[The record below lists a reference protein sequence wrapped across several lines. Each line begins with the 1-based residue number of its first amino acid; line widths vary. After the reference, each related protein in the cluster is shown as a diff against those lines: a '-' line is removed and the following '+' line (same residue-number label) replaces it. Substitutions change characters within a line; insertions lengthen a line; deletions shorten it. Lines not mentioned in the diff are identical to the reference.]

1 VSYTSNLTALNK
13 GLTPV
18 HPEQDRINFAPKLAG
33 DIRVLFPE
41 NGQTWRYLTLNHVY
55 RSEDSSNLSI
65 HIPELENTIWVVSE
79 IEGWWN
85 IPEPSIPNIERG
97 FGDGSFDVA
106 GRFLARDI
114 TIIGSVLI
122 TENTRTNIA
131 VKSAAVRKYL
141 LDAFN
146 LTKRATWLI
155 ADEDNFKRAAYVRLS
170 GRPNI
175 STVSGKGRIDFSI
188 GLRASDPIKYE
199 WLDESI
205 STGPFG
211 EPTLGNGYNS
221 AFIVN
226 GSVLPEFST
235 YSVGLVDYD
244 VEGTDTATRGYDD
257 YGYTLDT
264 FHHSETYSQESARI
278 YLGNTTQSTPSS
290 FTTIDNHGDTNV
302 YCYFRILGPL
312 YGPAVIRNLD
322 TNQEMNIL
330 APVVGSNQILLPDE
344 TDRLLQYLD
353 IDTRLRE
360 VHIGDYVD
368 GESESSSRGL
378 IEPLTDWIYL
388 QPGKNTIY
396 FNDTGAEGT
405 TNFPTLEIYWR
416 SGWIG

>member
-1 VSYTSNLTALNK
+1 MSYTSNLTALNK
-13 GLTPV
+13 GLTPI
-18 HPEQDRINFAPKLAG
+18 HTEQDRINFAPKFAG
-33 DIRVLFPE
+33 DIRVLLPE
-41 NGQTWRYLTLNHVY
+41 NGQTWKYLTLNHIY
-55 RSEDSSNLSI
+55 RSEDISNLPV
-65 HIPELENTIWVVSE
+65 HIPELENTVWVVSD
-79 IEGWWN
+79 IDGWWN
-85 IPEPSIPNIERG
+85 IPEPAIPNIERG

-114 TIIGSVLI
+114 TITGSVLI
-122 TENTRTNIA
+122 VGNTRTEIA
-131 VKSAAVRKYL
+131 TKSAAVRKYL
-141 LDAFN
+141 LNAFN

-155 ADEDNFKRAAYVRLS
+155 ADEDGYKRASYVRLS

-175 STVSGKGRIDFSI
+175 STVSTRGRIEFSI

-205 STGPFG
+205 ATGPLG

-226 GSVLPEFST
+226 GSVLPEFFI
-235 YSVGLVDYD
+235 YSQGLVDYD
-244 VEGTDTATRGYDD
+244 IEGSDTRTRGYDD

-264 FHHSETYSQESARI
+264 SSQESARV
-278 YLGNTTQSTPSS
+278 YLGNTTQNTPAS
-290 FTTIDNHGDTNV
+290 FVTIDNHGDTNV
-302 YCYFRILGPL
+302 YCYFRIVGPL
-312 YGPAVIRNLD
+312 YGPAVIKNID
-322 TNQEMNIL
+322 TNQEINIL
-330 APVVGSNQILLPDE
+330 APASGQILLPDE
-344 TDRLLQYLD
+344 TNKLLQYLD

-360 VHIGDYVD
+360 VHIGDYND

-396 FNDTGAEGT
+396 FNDVGAEGT

>member
-1 VSYTSNLTALNK
+1 MSYTSNLTALNK
-13 GLTPV
+13 GLTPI

-33 DIRVLFPE
+33 DIRVLLAE
-41 NGQTWRYLTLNHVY
+41 DGQALKYLTLNHIY
-55 RSEDSSNLSI
+55 RSTDVSNPSI
-65 HIPELENTIWVVSE
+65 HIPELENTVWVISD

-97 FGDGSFDVA
+97 FGDGSFDVS

-114 TIIGSVLI
+114 TITGSVLLA
-122 TENTRTNIA
+122 ENTRTNIA
-131 VKSAAVRKYL
+131 TKSAAVRKYL

-155 ADEDNFKRAAYVRLS
+155 ADEDSFKRAAYVRLS

-175 STVSGKGRIDFSI
+175 STVNSKGRIDFSI
-188 GLRASDPIKYE
+188 GLRASDPIKYQ
-199 WLDESI
+199 WLDESVAF
-205 STGPFG
+205 GPLG
-211 EPTLGNGYNS
+211 QATLGNGYNS

-226 GSVLPEFST
+226 GSVLPEFSD
-235 YSVGLVDYD
+235 YSLGLVDYD
-244 VEGTDTATRGYDD
+244 IEGSDLRTGGYND

-264 FHHSETYSQESARI
+264 SSQESARI

-290 FTTIDNHGDTNV
+290 FVTIENHGDTNV
-302 YCYFRILGPL
+302 YCYLRIVGPL
-312 YGPAVIRNLD
+312 YGPAVVRNID
-322 TNQEMNIL
+322 TDQEMNIL
-330 APVVGSNQILLPDE
+330 ASTNANGQVLLPDE
-344 TDRLLQYLD
+344 TNKLLQYLG
-353 IDTRLRE
+353 IDTRLKE
-360 VHIGDYVD
+360 VHIGDYTD

-388 QPGKNTIY
+388 QPGKNTIF
-396 FNDTGAEGT
+396 FNDVGAEGN

>member
-1 VSYTSNLTALNK
+1 MSYTSNLTALGT
-13 GLTPV
+13 GLAPI
-18 HPEQDRINFAPKLAG
+18 HPEQDRVNFAPKLAG
-33 DIRVLFPE
+33 DVRVLLPD
-41 NGQTWRYLTLNHVY
+41 NGQALKYLTLNHVY
-55 RSEDSSNLSI
+55 RIDDASNPSI
-65 HIPELENTIWVVSE
+65 YISELENTVWVVSE

-114 TIIGSVLI
+114 TITGSVLI
-122 TENTRTNIA
+122 AENTRTNIA
-131 VKSAAVRKYL
+131 TKSAAVRKYL

-155 ADEDNFKRAAYVRLS
+155 ADEDSFKRASYVRLS

-175 STVSGKGRIDFSI
+175 STVNGRGRIDFSI

-199 WLDESI
+199 WLDESVAF
-205 STGPFG
+205 GPLG
-211 EPTLGNGYNS
+211 QATLGNGYNS

-226 GSVLPEFST
+226 GTVLPEFST
-235 YSVGLVDYD
+235 YSLGLVDYD
-244 VEGTDTATRGYDD
+244 IEGSDLRTSGYND

-264 FHHSETYSQESARI
+264 SSQELARV
-278 YLGNTTQSTPSS
+278 YLGNTTQNTPSS
-290 FTTIDNHGDTNV
+290 YITIENHGDTNV
-302 YCYFRILGPL
+302 YCYLRIVGPL
-312 YGPAVIRNLD
+312 YGPAVIKNID
-322 TNQEMNIL
+322 TDQEMNIL
-330 APVVGSNQILLPDE
+330 ASTNANGQVLLPDE
-344 TDRLLQYLD
+344 TNKSLQYLD
-353 IDTRLRE
+353 IDTKLRE
-360 VHIGDYVD
+360 VHIGDYSD

-388 QPGKNTIY
+388 QPGKNTIF
-396 FNDTGAEGT
+396 FNDVGAEGN

>member
-1 VSYTSNLTALNK
+1 MSYTSNLTALGK
-13 GLTPV
+13 GLAPV

-33 DIRVLFPE
+33 DVRLLLPD
-41 NGQTWRYLTLNHVY
+41 NGQTWEYLTLNHVY
-55 RSEDSSNLSI
+55 KSDDASNPSI

-97 FGDGSFDVA
+97 FGDGSFDVS

-114 TIIGSVLI
+114 TITGSVLLA
-122 TENTRTNIA
+122 ENTRTNIA
-131 VKSAAVRKYL
+131 TKSAAVRKYL

-155 ADEDNFKRAAYVRLS
+155 ADEDSFKRAAYVRLS

-175 STVSGKGRIDFSI
+175 STVNGRGRIDFSI
-188 GLRASDPIKYE
+188 GLRASDPIKYQ
-199 WLDESI
+199 WLDESVAF
-205 STGPFG
+205 GPLG
-211 EPTLGNGYNS
+211 QPTLGNGYNS

-226 GSVLPEFST
+226 GSVLPEFSD
-235 YSVGLVDYD
+235 YSLGLVDYD
-244 VEGTDTATRGYDD
+244 IEGSDLRTGGYND

-264 FHHSETYSQESARI
+264 SSQESARV
-278 YLGNTTQSTPSS
+278 YLGNTTQNTPTS
-290 FTTIDNHGDTNV
+290 FITIDNHGDTNV
-302 YCYFRILGPL
+302 YCYLRIVGPL
-312 YGPAVIRNLD
+312 YGPAVVRNID
-322 TNQEMNIL
+322 TDQEMNIL
-330 APVVGSNQILLPDE
+330 ASTNANGQVLLPDE
-344 TDRLLQYLD
+344 TNKSLQYLG
-353 IDTRLRE
+353 IDTRLKE
-360 VHIGDYVD
+360 VHIGNYTD

-388 QPGKNTIY
+388 QPGKNTIF
-396 FNDTGAEGT
+396 FNDVGAEGN

>member
-1 VSYTSNLTALNK
+1 MSYTSNLTALGK
-13 GLTPV
+13 GLAPI
-18 HPEQDRINFAPKLAG
+18 HPEQDRINFAPKFAG
-33 DIRVLFPE
+33 DIRVLLPD
-41 NGQTWRYLTLNHVY
+41 NGQAWEYLTLNHIY
-55 RSEDSSNLSI
+55 RSEDISNPSI

-97 FGDGSFDVA
+97 FGDGSFDVS

-114 TIIGSVLI
+114 TITGSVLLA
-122 TENTRTNIA
+122 ENTRTNIA
-131 VKSAAVRKYL
+131 TKSAAVRKYL

-155 ADEDNFKRAAYVRLS
+155 ADEDSFKRASYVRLS

-175 STVSGKGRIDFSI
+175 STVNGRGRIDFSI

-199 WLDESI
+199 WLDESVAF
-205 STGPFG
+205 GPLG
-211 EPTLGNGYNS
+211 QATLGNGYNS

-226 GSVLPEFST
+226 GSVLPEFSD
-235 YSVGLVDYD
+235 YSLGLVDYD
-244 VEGTDTATRGYDD
+244 IEGSDLRTGGYND

-264 FHHSETYSQESARI
+264 SSQESARV
-278 YLGNTTQSTPSS
+278 YLGNTTQNTPTS
-290 FTTIDNHGDTNV
+290 FITIDNHGDTNV
-302 YCYFRILGPL
+302 YCYLRIVGPL
-312 YGPAVIRNLD
+312 YGPAVVRNID
-322 TNQEMNIL
+322 TDQEMNIL
-330 APVVGSNQILLPDE
+330 ASTNANGQVLLPDE
-344 TDRLLQYLD
+344 TNKLLQYLG
-353 IDTRLRE
+353 IDTRLKE
-360 VHIGDYVD
+360 VHIGDYTD

-388 QPGKNTIY
+388 QPGKNTI
-396 FNDTGAEGT
+396 FFTDVGAEGN